1 MKNTKFQIIL
11 IAVITSIL
19 YSCSNDITEDNTANF
34 QAKSIEKDLAY
45 FTKIQHEEQRTEFL
59 SLDLEDRV
67 SIWNEKLDI
76 LIASIDNADERD
88 VVNQIASSINQELV
102 SQSMTQNIFEH
113 ELEGKLNTL
122 VNEYGWSDDAIFV
135 TFASLYPVK
144 QISNQQKN
152 SFQSPSF
159 EFSIVDA
166 GFELDCNCRWGGIG
180 CGRNICYKKKGCPS
194 EPEDEMGCGFLLLQS
209 SDSQCG

>member
-1 MKNTKFQIIL
+1 MKSTKFQIIL
-11 IAVITSIL
+11 IVIVTFL
-19 YSCSNDITEDNTANF
+19 TYSCSNDTSEENAADF

-67 SIWNEKLDI
+67 SIWNEKLDV
-76 LIASIDNADERD
+76 LIASIENADERD

-102 SQSMTQNIFEH
+102 SQSMTQNIFEQ

-159 EFSIVDA
+159 EFSIDDA
-166 GFELDCNCRWGGIG
+166 GFELDCNCRWGSIG
-180 CGRNICYKKKGCPS
+180 CSGNDCNDKKACPS
-194 EPEDEMGCGFLLLQS
+194 EPEDEMGCGFLFLQS
-209 SDSQCG
+209 CTGQCG